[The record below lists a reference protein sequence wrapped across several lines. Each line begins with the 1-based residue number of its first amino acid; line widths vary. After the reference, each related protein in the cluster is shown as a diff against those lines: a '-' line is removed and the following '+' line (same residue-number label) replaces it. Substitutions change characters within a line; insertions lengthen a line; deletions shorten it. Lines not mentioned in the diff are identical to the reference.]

1 MTIDS
6 HKRPVI
12 GNREKLSALLRDV
25 SDERRKKLRAKT
37 VGKVLEEVRG
47 MFFSATATSTEK

>member
-1 MTIDS
+1 MTMDS

-12 GNREKLSALLRDV
+12 GNREKLSALLKDI

-47 MFFSATATSTEK
+47 MFFSATAMGGEK